1 MSIESLFPSL
11 VCRLL
16 PSTTPT
22 TRRPRRPPSS
32 QFVISLSPLSCHLD
46 LTSQGPRLTEPN
58 HPTTIFLICH
68 LSFTISSAL
77 SHHLIKED
85 GIQILQVYS
94 KEISKRMPDTVKSRN
109 VVAST
114 TQNDATESETV
125 SSAVEPTATV
135 ASEDAKAK
143 EY

>member
-1 MSIESLFPSL
+1 MGNPRFERKGRYFFQLKN
-11 VCRLL
+11 
-16 PSTTPT
+16 PT
-22 TRRPRRPPSS
+22 KR
-32 QFVISLSPLSCHLD
+32 QL
-46 LTSQGPRLTEPN
+46 

-77 SHHLIKED
+77 SHPLIKED

-94 KEISKRMPDTVKSRN
+94 KEISKRMLDIVKSRN

-114 TQNDATESETV
+114 TQNSIMESETA
-125 SSAVEPTATV
+125 SSAVEPTTAA